1 MNQKIS
7 IIVPVFNAESSLHR
21 MMDSLL
27 QQTFDAFEV
36 LLIDDGSTD
45 SSGDICDQYAEKY
58 ENIRVIHQKN
68 QGVAAARQTGIE
80 AAQGEYVIHADA
92 DDWVEPTML
101 EELYRQAKEDDADD
115 ADVVI
120 CDFYSNNGAKQTYCK
135 QQPSSL
141 VPMEILR
148 EMLQGRM
155 FGALWHKLIRHS
167 LYKKYDA
174 RFFRGI
180 NYCEDVLIWAQML
193 QHNELKI
200 AYLPQAYYHYVVN
213 PDSITHSYT
222 RRTYEMRKLYHQKL
236 TALLPRNGYGHEIAN
251 VAFSIFTEAF
261 ICDVL
266 TKKEIKE
273 GLKEHR
279 QAIWSLKSMKWKIG
293 FFLLHFGCHSI
304 SHQLIHF

>member
-1 MNQKIS
+1 MLAS
-7 IIVPVFNAESSLHR
+7 IIMPVYNAQHTLCRAVESVIS
-21 MMDSLL
+21 
-27 QQTFDAFEV
+27 QTFRDWE
-36 LLIDDGSTD
+36 LLLVDDGSNDD
-45 SSGDICDQYAEKY
+45 SGRICDEYAQKEAR
-58 ENIRVIHQKN
+58 IRVIHQKN
-68 QGVAAARQTGIE
+68 QGVSAARQTGIE

-101 EELYRQAKEDDADD
+101 EELYRQAKEDDAD
-115 ADVVI
+115 VVI

-141 VPMEILR
+141 VPIEILR

-200 AYLPQAYYHYVVN
+200 AYLSKAYYHYVMN

-261 ICDVL
+261 IYDVL

-279 QAIWSLKSMKWKIG
+279 RAILSLKSMKWKIG

>member
-1 MNQKIS
+1 MLAS
-7 IIVPVFNAESSLHR
+7 IIMPVYNAQHTLCRAVESVIS
-21 MMDSLL
+21 
-27 QQTFDAFEV
+27 QTFRDWE
-36 LLIDDGSTD
+36 LLLVDDGSNDD
-45 SSGDICDQYAEKY
+45 SGRICDEYAQKEAR
-58 ENIRVIHQKN
+58 IRVIHQKN
-68 QGVAAARQTGIE
+68 QGVSAARQTGIE

-101 EELYRQAKEDDADD
+101 EALYRQAKEDD

-141 VPMEILR
+141 VPIEILR

-200 AYLPQAYYHYVVN
+200 AYLSKAYYHYVMN

-261 ICDVL
+261 IYDVL

-279 QAIWSLKSMKWKIG
+279 RAILSLKSMKWKIG